1 MMVQEKLSSQD
12 SQHRVLAVYTLSVL
26 AENAGEQIRG
36 KSLKEF
42 LKMFGK
48 SLKDPELEVC
58 FYTITALTH
67 LVKIHKN
74 VERFINSWEP

>member
-36 KSLKEF
+36 NLKEF

-58 FYTITALTH
+58 FYTITAPTH
-67 LVKIHKN
+67 LVKILKN
-74 VERFINSWEP
+74 VERFINS

>member
-36 KSLKEF
+36 NLKEF
-42 LKMFGK
+42 LNF
-48 SLKDPELEVC
+48 S
-58 FYTITALTH
+58 H

-74 VERFINSWEP
+74 VERFINSWCDNWVFYPIFRRCNVETL